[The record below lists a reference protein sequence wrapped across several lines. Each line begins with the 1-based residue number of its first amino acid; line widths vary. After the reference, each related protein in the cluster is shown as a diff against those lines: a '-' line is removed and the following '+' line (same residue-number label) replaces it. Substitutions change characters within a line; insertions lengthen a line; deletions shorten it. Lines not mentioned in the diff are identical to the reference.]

1 MPDEDRIRR
10 RAQAISE
17 REGRPEGREQEH
29 WAQARRE
36 IEAEEGASPPRAAKP
51 DDSPTPAAPDH
62 GGTTPAEAAAAVA
75 AVGTPRKAE
84 QAPRRAE
91 RAGRAPDDSP
101 TPTAPDDG
109 GTTPGEAAVAAA
121 AVGAPRK
128 AERTPEPSLPPD
140 PLSPE
145 AARIID

>member
-10 RAQAISE
+10 RAQAIWE

-51 DDSPTPAAPDH
+51 DDSPTPAAPD
-62 GGTTPAEAAAAVA
+62 
-75 AVGTPRKAE
+75 
-84 QAPRRAE
+84 
-91 RAGRAPDDSP
+91 
-101 TPTAPDDG
+101 DG
-109 GTTPGEAAVAAA
+109 GTTPGEAAAAAA
-121 AVGAPRK
+121 AVGAPRR

-140 PLSPE
+140 GQAHDP
-145 AARIID
+145 AVIID